1 MDIFL
6 VAYLTIV
13 DNINIFFVLYDLLT
27 LIWIFC
33 KFIPGYLMR
42 PNWPN
47 WPNVASLVQKT
58 RHFRALNGH
67 PFQNL
72 FMFNSCPAEPGYT
85 LPLQTV

>member
-58 RHFRALNGH
+58 
-67 PFQNL
+67 
-72 FMFNSCPAEPGYT
+72 
-85 LPLQTV
+85 